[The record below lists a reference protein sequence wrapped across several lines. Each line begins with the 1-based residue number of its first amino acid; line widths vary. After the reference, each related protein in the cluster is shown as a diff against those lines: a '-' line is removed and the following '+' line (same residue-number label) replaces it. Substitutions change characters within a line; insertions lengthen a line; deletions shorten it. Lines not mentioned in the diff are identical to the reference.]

1 MGERF
6 NLKEMEVTDEVFESE
21 QSVVFDE
28 AENIMHTIKA
38 RKRECFYGK
47 PAQKMDISKKIDAF
61 CVQTHSGCEKSE
73 YIVSVPRFIAGRIGN
88 RVKITNG
95 TATVEYP
102 ERTWDRPAIGK
113 PRRLL
118 RSARKAQGR

>member
-1 MGERF
+1 MK
-6 NLKEMEVTDEVFESE
+6 KELTKPDVRC
-21 QSVVFDE
+21 
-28 AENIMHTIKA
+28 IMHTIKA
-38 RKRECFYGK
+38 RKHECFYGK
-47 PAQKMDISKKIDAF
+47 SVQKMDISKKIDAF
-61 CVQTHSGCEKSE
+61 CAQAHSGCEKSE

-118 RSARKAQGR
+118 RSARKAQRG